1 MERSY
6 QLWKKKMIEYSEYI
20 INVLHVGV
28 TVNLI
33 KTHNYVSEKKN
44 TFIPLR
50 YSIITLLKIGV
61 KQGDAD

>member
-1 MERSY
+1 
-6 QLWKKKMIEYSEYI
+6 MIEYSEYI

-33 KTHNYVSEKKN
+33 KTHNYVSEKKY